1 MAGRQASFF
10 TTLFFISLV
19 FRDIASQQCHG
30 IYSIY
35 QMMLKGHTYKTFKTT
50 PGTLKCRDICLAD
63 DKCQSYNVVMFI
75 AICELNNRTKEAR
88 PEDFVKDE
96 YRYYMAKGPKR
107 VPLGSIRDLPAQSC
121 KEIKASEGG
130 QAVSGNYWLDSTRSG
145 NSILARCD
153 MKTKVADFCVKHQC
167 QNDAKCV
174 NRETNYS
181 CACNS
186 SGWTGKYCEKDIN
199 ECKEGLHGCHVNA
212 ICSNTGGSYNCTC
225 KPGFIGDGQNSC
237 KDDNECKEG
246 LHGCHV
252 NAICDNTEG
261 SYNCTCK
268 PGFIGDGRNSCKE
281 CGPVGVTDNNTIP
294 DVKMTASS
302 FYDSYQYPYYGRLNE
317 TRGAGGWCPK
327 NKSDRTEYLQVDMD
341 EVRSVC
347 GVATQGV
354 LSLTEWTTSYKLRLS
369 TDGVTWSTYRETNF
383 EKVFTGNSDQTSIV
397 KHSLRNDFK
406 ARYVRFY
413 PVTFYAWPSLR
424 VEIFELK

>member
-1 MAGRQASFF
+1 
-10 TTLFFISLV
+10 LFFISLV

-50 PGTLKCRDICLAD
+50 AGTPECRDICLAD
-63 DKCQSYNVVMFI
+63 DRCQSFNVVTFI

-107 VPLGSIRDLPAQSC
+107 VPLGSIRELPAESC
-121 KEIKASEGG
+121 KEIMASEGE
-130 QAVSGNYWLDSTRSG
+130 QAVNANYWLDSTRSG

-153 MKTKVADFCVKHQC
+153 MKTKVADYCVKHQC

-212 ICSNTGGSYNCTC
+212 ICSNTRGSYNCTC

-237 KDDNECKEG
+237 KGKAFINGIK
-246 LHGCHV
+246 LTCHV

-268 PGFIGDGRNSCKE
+268 PGFIGDGRN
-281 CGPVGVTDNNTIP
+281 
-294 DVKMTASS
+294 
-302 FYDSYQYPYYGRLNE
+302 
-317 TRGAGGWCPK
+317 
-327 NKSDRTEYLQVDMD
+327 
-341 EVRSVC
+341 
-347 GVATQGV
+347 
-354 LSLTEWTTSYKLRLS
+354 
-369 TDGVTWSTYRETNF
+369 
-383 EKVFTGNSDQTSIV
+383 
-397 KHSLRNDFK
+397 
-406 ARYVRFY
+406 
-413 PVTFYAWPSLR
+413 
-424 VEIFELK
+424 